1 MVSNPINY
9 GCEWF
14 MVNVVKQCH
23 KRTIPKSS
31 ALRWILAPAYMLHP
45 EIPSSCG
52 WSNSSLP
59 LQRNGDTVNT
69 PWTNIGND
77 EKGMKRSECPGKR
90 MKRFNLL
97 KKMRRN
103 WGKIVVPEW
112 VYIAIYIYIMT
123 LGFSLNGRYPNSHQ
137 SWWAKNKRVLLHWNW
152 GCPFSDELRRI
163 SLQHPVE
170 LSLVG
175 KHR

>member
-1 MVSNPINY
+1 
-9 GCEWF
+9 
-14 MVNVVKQCH
+14 
-23 KRTIPKSS
+23 
-31 ALRWILAPAYMLHP
+31 MLHP

-59 LQRNGDTVNT
+59 LQLGKWGWWGWRT
-69 PWTNIGND
+69 PQFFTSAMMKKGWKDQNVL
-77 EKGMKRSECPGKR
+77 EKGWKDSTFK
-90 MKRFNLL
+90 

-152 GCPFSDELRRI
+152 GCPFSDEPKDQNFGSI
-163 SLQHPVE
+163 E
-170 LSLVG
+170 LSEGYPCNIRWSYLWSA
-175 KHR
+175 KIASSREDH